1 MQLMALCRRPAAAV
15 LVHKGHGKGQSTSQ
29 SDAIAMAVFGLRG
42 GVACII
48 QREPNDQS
56 LNPTFV
62 AELPDL
68 SDIVVE
74 VTTMQCVEWRD
85 SQSKAVT
92 ACEPDP
98 STADI
103 KAEC

>member
-1 MQLMALCRRPAAAV
+1 MTV
-15 LVHKGHGKGQSTSQ
+15 S
-29 SDAIAMAVFGLRG
+29 GLDG

-48 QREPNDQS
+48 QRQPNDQS
-56 LNPTFV
+56 LNPAFV
-62 AELPDL
+62 AECPDL
-68 SDIVVE
+68 TDIVVE
-74 VTTMQCVEWRD
+74 VATLQCIEWSD
-85 SQSKAVT
+85 SQSKPVA

>member
-1 MQLMALCRRPAAAV
+1 MQLMALCRCPAAAV
-15 LVHKGHGKGQSTSQ
+15 LVHKGHWQGQSTGESN
-29 SDAIAMAVFGLRG
+29 AIAMTVSGLDG

-48 QREPNDQS
+48 QRQPNDQS
-56 LNPTFV
+56 LNPAFV
-62 AELPDL
+62 AESPDL
-68 SDIVVE
+68 TDIIVE
-74 VTTMQCVEWRD
+74 VTTLQCIEWSD
-85 SQSKAVT
+85 SQSKPVA